1 MPRLLFIDKVLPEI
15 WAELTAAGIECQ
27 DAGDLSRA
35 QVLELLPDFDGLL
48 IRSRLNVDRELLDRG
63 GDRLGFV
70 ARWGVGTEHIDLD
83 YAAQRGIRVYTS
95 PEGSRDTVGEHTVG
109 LLLMLMN
116 HLGRADRQVRSG
128 QWVRAANRATEVG
141 GKTVGLLGYGN
152 MGTATARRL
161 SGFGCRVLAY
171 DKYKRDYGDRYA
183 EAASLETLWQEADV
197 LSIHIPYEG
206 NHYFVDGAFL
216 DRFHKPVW
224 LVNTAR
230 GLVLHTAELVERL
243 KNGRVLGAA
252 LDVIEYE
259 EQSFV
264 HLDPRRQPAPFQYL
278 LEADNVILTPH
289 IAGWSHEAEYGHART
304 LASKIKAHFALD

>member
-1 MPRLLFIDKVLPEI
+1 MPQVLFIDKVLPQI
-15 WAELTAAGIECQ
+15 WSELRAAGIDCH
-27 DAGDLSRA
+27 DATELTRA
-35 QVLELLPDFDGLL
+35 EVLERLPDYEGLL
-48 IRSRLNVDRELLDRG
+48 IRSRLTVDRELLDRG
-63 GDRLGFV
+63 QRLGFV

-83 YAAQRGIRVYTS
+83 YAAERGIRVYTS

-116 HLGRADRQVRSG
+116 HLGRADRQVRAG
-128 QWVRAANRATEVG
+128 QWVRAANRATELG

-152 MGTATARRL
+152 MGTAAARRL
-161 SGFGCRVLAY
+161 AGFGCRVLAY
-171 DKYKRDYGDRYA
+171 DKFKTNYGDRYA
-183 EAASLETLWQEADV
+183 AAADLETLWREADI

-206 NHYFVDGAFL
+206 NHYFVDGDFI
-216 DRFHKPVW
+216 DRFQRPIW

-230 GLVLHTAELVERL
+230 GLVVHTADLVERL
-243 KNGRVLGAA
+243 QSGRVLGAA

-264 HLDPRRQPAPFQYL
+264 HLDPRQQPAPFQYL
-278 LEADNVILTPH
+278 LEADNVVLTPH

-304 LASKIKAHFALD
+304 LAAKIKAHFGIG